1 MKHIG
6 SVSGTGSAATIS
18 LTSIPNT
25 YNSLV
30 LKGVGHSTNTGI
42 NSANIRFNSDSNT
55 NYDTNRG
62 GRYDNANLA
71 FQSQNQTAA
80 NFAYLPNAS
89 DNVGTMLMQLEM
101 NIWSYQ
107 KASTRPGR
115 VCFMCQANYHFSGTK
130 QINFLYTGWF
140 HGSGPGTDGTIHN
153 DADRNIQISWESH
166 SRWFLISN
174 DSFRH
179 SANTSRH

>member
-6 SVSGTGSAATIS
+6 SVSGTGSAATLS

-42 NSANIRFNSDSNT
+42 NSANIRFNSDSNS
-55 NYDTNRG
+55 NYDFNRG

-71 FQSQNQTAA
+71 FQSENQTAA

-107 KASTRPGR
+107 QASTRPGR
-115 VCFMCQANYHFSGTK
+115 VCFMCQANYHYSTTK

-140 HGSGPGTDGTIHN
+140 DGSGPGN
-153 DADRNIQISWESH
+153 ADDVTSIQLDMVTGNWG
-166 SRWFLISN
+166 SN
-174 DSFRH
+174 TKFDLYGRVDS
-179 SANTSRH
+179 